1 MPPLAE
7 GVSVVAGVAFGVDFF
22 FFWLEVDTAA
32 VGGAFFRD
40 QVTVDESLHLG
51 CEGAFLRATVLPVEE
66 EVSVDFLLARVGKM
80 ALDGSLATVDL
91 VGFNMTAES
100 LHSSGGFL

>member
-1 MPPLAE
+1 M
-7 GVSVVAGVAFGVDFF
+7 
-22 FFWLEVDTAA
+22 
-32 VGGAFFRD
+32 
-40 QVTVDESLHLG
+40 
-51 CEGAFLRATVLPVEE
+51 PVEE
-66 EVSVDFLLARVGKM
+66 EAVGFLLARVGNM